1 MPKSDDSPRAPQ
13 LDYDAWATSLR
24 ELGARYNPV
33 AVDPKSFAGWVR
45 PFTVCG
51 FVGLDL
57 SCNADHIER
66 TFQDTR
72 LDGREHYFALLQ
84 VAGHATMSQNDQT
97 VKLTAGDVAI
107 VDSARPGIYFP
118 HTGNAQWLSLHL
130 PRRSLASHLGFEPL
144 GGICGCDGTA
154 AGRLLHH
161 IVLDAL
167 GGDELSSHRAES
179 YMQLAIYDLLG
190 ALFAPSDPGQGS
202 RSTDKLFAR
211 VCGVMRERFADPDFG
226 PFDVA
231 VEAGISLRYVQ
242 KLFTER
248 GTTCTQFLYSL
259 RLDRAAQLLRR
270 RALLGK
276 AQPLSEIAYAC
287 GYSDYSHFARTFRC
301 RFGASPG
308 ALVAGQGQDA
318 GDATGRSGP
327 PIGSVRRARAGR
339 VVRSRPGDR
348 APPTHDATP
357 TMA

>member
-1 MPKSDDSPRAPQ
+1 MPRSDDTPRAPQ
-13 LDYDAWATSLR
+13 LDYDAWITSLR

-33 AVDPKSFAGWVR
+33 AIQPKSFAGWAR
-45 PFTVCG
+45 PFNVCG
-51 FVGLDL
+51 LVGLDL

-66 TFQDTR
+66 TAQDAR

-97 VKLTAGDVAI
+97 AQLAVGDVAI
-107 VDSARPGIYFP
+107 VDSARPVIYFP
-118 HTGNAQWLSLHL
+118 HTDNAQWLSLHL
-130 PRRSLASHLGFEPL
+130 SRRSLASHLGFEPL
-144 GGICGCDGTA
+144 GGVSGSDEAA

-167 GGDELSSHRAES
+167 GGDELSSPRAES
-179 YMQLAIYDLLG
+179 YMQLAVYDLLG

-231 VEAGISLRYVQ
+231 VETGISLRYVQ

-259 RLDRAAQLLRR
+259 RLDRAAQLLGRR
-270 RALLGK
+270 SLLGK

-287 GYSDYSHFARTFRC
+287 GYSDYTHFARNFRR
-301 RFGASPG
+301 RFGFSPG
-308 ALVAGQGQDA
+308 GQAAGRGPIA
-318 GDATGRSGP
+318 GDAMGGR
-327 PIGSVRRARAGR
+327 
-339 VVRSRPGDR
+339 
-348 APPTHDATP
+348 DA
-357 TMA
+357 A

>member
-1 MPKSDDSPRAPQ
+1 MPKSADPPYDPQ
-13 LDYDAWATSLR
+13 RGYDAWRSSLL
-24 ELGARYNPV
+24 EMCGRYNPV
-33 AVDPKSFAGWVR
+33 GVEVRRFAGWAR
-45 PFTVCG
+45 PITVSG
-51 FVGLDL
+51 IVGMDL

-72 LDGREHYFALLQ
+72 LDGREHYYALLQ
-84 VAGHATMSQNDQT
+84 VAGHSTMSQNDHT
-97 VKLTAGDVAI
+97 VQLAVGDVAI
-107 VDSARPGIYFP
+107 VDAARPVTYFP
-118 HTGNAQWLSLHL
+118 HADGARWLSLDL
-130 PRRSLASHLGFEPL
+130 PRRSLESHLGFEPL
-144 GGICGCDGTA
+144 GGIRGRDGTA

-167 GGDELSSHRAES
+167 GGDETSSLRAES
-179 YMQLAIYDLLG
+179 YMQLAVYDLLG
-190 ALFAPSDPGQGS
+190 ALFAPSDPGHGS

-211 VCGVMRERFADPDFG
+211 VCRVMRERFADPDFG

-231 VEAGISLRYVQ
+231 VETGISLRYVQ

-287 GYSDYSHFARTFRC
+287 GYSDYSHFARNFRR

-308 ALVAGQGQDA
+308 SLAAGQGRDA
-318 GDATGRSGP
+318 DHATG
-327 PIGSVRRARAGR
+327 AR
-339 VVRSRPGDR
+339 
-348 APPTHDATP
+348 DA
-357 TMA
+357 A

>member
-1 MPKSDDSPRAPQ
+1 MLRSDDTPPAPQ
-13 LDYDAWATSLR
+13 LDYDAWIASLR
-24 ELGARYNPV
+24 ELGARHHPV
-33 AVDPKSFAGWVR
+33 ANERKSFTGWLR
-45 PFTVCG
+45 PFNVCG
-51 FVGLDL
+51 LVGLDVG
-57 SCNADHIER
+57 CNADQIER

-72 LDGREHYFALLQ
+72 LDGREHYYALIP

-97 VKLTAGDVAI
+97 ARLAVGDVAI
-107 VDSARPGIYFP
+107 VDSARPVICLLP
-118 HTGNAQWLSLHL
+118 HTGARWLSLQL

-144 GGICGCDGTA
+144 GGIRGCDGTA

-167 GGDELSSHRAES
+167 GGDGLSSPRADS
-179 YMQLAIYDLLG
+179 YMQLAVYDLLG

-231 VEAGISLRYVQ
+231 VQTGISLRYVQ

-259 RLDRAAQLLRR
+259 RLDRAAQLLRH
-270 RALLGK
+270 RAHLGN

-287 GYSDYSHFARTFRC
+287 GYNDYSHFARNFRR
-301 RFGASPG
+301 RFGFPPG
-308 ALVAGQGQDA
+308 GVAAGQGQGA
-318 GDATGRSGP
+318 GDATREG
-327 PIGSVRRARAGR
+327 VAA
-339 VVRSRPGDR
+339 
-348 APPTHDATP
+348 
-357 TMA
+357 